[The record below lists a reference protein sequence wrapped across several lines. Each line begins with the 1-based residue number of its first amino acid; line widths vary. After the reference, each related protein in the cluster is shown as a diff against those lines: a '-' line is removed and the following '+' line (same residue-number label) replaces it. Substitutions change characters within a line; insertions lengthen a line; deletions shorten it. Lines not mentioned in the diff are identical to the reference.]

1 MGIEPIIT
9 TSADDL
15 SNNQQGA
22 TFLLIL
28 TKQSESANIGQ
39 VTILMEY

>member
-1 MGIEPIIT
+1 MGTEPIIT
-9 TSADDL
+9 TSAHDV
-15 SNNQQGA
+15 SNNQQVA

-39 VTILMEY
+39 VTIFMEY